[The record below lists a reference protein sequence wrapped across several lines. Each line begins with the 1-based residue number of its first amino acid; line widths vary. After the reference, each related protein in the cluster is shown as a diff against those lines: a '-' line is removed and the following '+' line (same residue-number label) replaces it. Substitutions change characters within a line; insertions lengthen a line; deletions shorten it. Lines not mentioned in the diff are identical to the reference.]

1 MATHLSVQK
10 KTRPGVSDMVAG
22 REDFLLR
29 QGILKLLAIKD
40 SDIRILTLEQCRD
53 AVDKG
58 LHSGGAFSAT
68 IPLVALYYGGFM
80 ELDVADPTRRGQD
93 LFTLSKGHAV
103 AALASIYAEL
113 GYFDRSVLKN
123 SRSYESILNGHP
135 GPVLPGVHIATG
147 PMGQGFGVAQG
158 FAIAGRTSPRF
169 DSYCMCGDGELQ
181 EGPIWEAVMF
191 AGQKHLDN
199 LCLLVDQNCGQ
210 LDIANRM
217 IFPTPDLN
225 QVFSAFEWQVY
236 DVDAT
241 QYEGVYG
248 ALEQF
253 RYGPRNG
260 KPTAIICHGSKGHG
274 SLSDFMNKH
283 KVTIADK
290 LMEQELALQA
300 EQRRDRVSEFSDF
313 FHRVGR
319 HSRGEQVQEA
329 LVEAARQMHLDVVRD
344 ASGELA
350 ATQVVGPVV
359 TERVPPRDKRIRYD
373 AAQLPKIDKSKQYAA
388 SDIVTAAM
396 KVFARDPRVV
406 SIDSDLASTSG
417 LEAGIAAVDQKRA
430 LNAGVAEANMACLGE
445 AFAALGHNT
454 WISTFCPFF
463 DWKVMRRTAVG
474 HQERL
479 EAMEASNGWL
489 SEGHGLDLTMLATA
503 ANFETRTNGATH
515 MGNDDIIVFDGIA
528 QVKIIDV
535 SCPQQM
541 LSIMQWIMEGNRG
554 MVYVRVMRTPSA
566 VLYGYDFSF
575 EFGKGW
581 IVRQSPE
588 DAAVIISSGRG
599 VHEALGAAEE
609 CAKGGLNVSVVDMP
623 SIDEEMLLQL
633 YKSGKPLL
641 IAEQNNG
648 YIWQNFLKVLYRHR
662 ERAGLS
668 DLRRVSTINT
678 LDAGGKPRFIHSGT
692 YEELVAVFGLEA
704 SQLASAVKKQV
715 ADLKS
720 K

>member
-1 MATHLSVQK
+1 MATHTTVRKQGRPSV
-10 KTRPGVSDMVAG
+10 R
-22 REDFLLR
+22 DFLEGQHDHLLR

-68 IPLVALYYGGFM
+68 IPLVALFYGGFM
-80 ELDVADPTRRGQD
+80 ELDIADPTKRGQD

-113 GYFDRSVLKN
+113 GYFDRGVLKN

-158 FAIAGRTSPRF
+158 FAIAGRISPRF

-225 QVFSAFEWQVY
+225 QVFSAFEWQVH

-241 QYEGVYG
+241 QYDGVYG

-260 KPTAIICHGSKGHG
+260 KPTAIICHSSKGHG
-274 SLSDFMNKH
+274 ALSDFMNKH
-283 KVTIADK
+283 KVTIADN
-290 LMEQELALQA
+290 LMEQELTLQA
-300 EQRRDRVSEFSDF
+300 EQRRDRVTEFDDF
-313 FHRVGR
+313 YQRAGGHP
-319 HSRGEQVQEA
+319 HGEQVQEA
-329 LVEAARQMHLDVVRD
+329 LLEIGQQMHLDVVRGG
-344 ASGELA
+344 SGELA
-350 ATQVVGPVV
+350 VHQMVGPVL

-373 AAQLPKIDKSKQYAA
+373 ADQLPKIDKSKEYAA

-396 KVFARDPRVV
+396 KIFARDPRIV
-406 SIDSDLASTSG
+406 SVDSDLASTSG
-417 LEAGIAAVDQKRA
+417 LEAGIAAVDQRRA
-430 LNAGVAEANMACLGE
+430 LNAGVAEANMAVLGE
-445 AFAALGHNT
+445 AFAALGYNT

-479 EAMEASNGWL
+479 EAIEAPDGWL

-515 MGNDDIIVFDGIA
+515 MGNDDITIFDGIA
-528 QVKIIDV
+528 HLKIIDV
-535 SCPQQM
+535 SCPRQM
-541 LSIMQWIMEGNRG
+541 LSIMQWIMAGNRG

-566 VLYGYDFSF
+566 VLYGGDFTF
-575 EFGKGW
+575 EFCKGW
-581 IVRQSPE
+581 VLRQSAE

-599 VHEALGAAEE
+599 VHEALAASSE
-609 CAKGGLNVSVVDMP
+609 CAKNGLHVGVVDMP
-623 SIDEEMLLQL
+623 SIDEELMLEL
-633 YKSGKPLL
+633 YDSGKALF

-648 YIWQNFLKVLYRHR
+648 YIWQNFLKVLYRR
-662 ERAGLS
+662 KQVGASL
-668 DLRRVSTINT
+668 DRVITVNT
-678 LDAGGKPRFIHSGT
+678 LTAAGKTQFIHSGT
-692 YEELVAVFGLEA
+692 YEELTAAFGLTA
-704 SQLASAVKKQV
+704 SQLASTVKERL
-715 ADLKS
+715 AAIRS